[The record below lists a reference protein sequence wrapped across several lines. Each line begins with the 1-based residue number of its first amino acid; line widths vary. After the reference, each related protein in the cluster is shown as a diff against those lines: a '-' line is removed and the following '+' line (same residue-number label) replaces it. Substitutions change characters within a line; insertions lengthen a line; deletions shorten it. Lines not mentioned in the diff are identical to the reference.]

1 MVNIIKPEFLKW
13 NSNNSKEHF
22 DMNFDMNSWETG
34 GETFFNVFKSE
45 TFNLCTYSRVQKE
58 YVLETE
64 GVNIISQEQKSQ
76 EMPFFDDSEDEIIA
90 EQHEIEIEWLI
101 TDPKGHVFIT
111 VDDKRVGIEWADR
124 RIKDLQ
130 GNEAKLIP
138 SEPYRVEEILTSD
151 EHDTLIEI
159 KRLARLRDMS
169 TGKTR
174 EMLNF
179 KMIGLS
185 VK

>member
-1 MVNIIKPEFLKW
+1 MVNIIKPEYLRW

-22 DMNFDMNSWETG
+22 DIDPTSWESG
-34 GETFFNVFKSE
+34 AETFFQVFNKE
-45 TFNLCTYSRVQKE
+45 VFCLCTYSLLKKE
-58 YVLETE
+58 YVLEAE
-64 GVNIISQEQKSQ
+64 GVNIINQEQKST
-76 EMPFFDDSEDEIIA
+76 EYPPFEDDDPIR

-130 GNEAKLIP
+130 GNEARLIP
-138 SEPYRVEEILTSD
+138 SEPYRVEETLTSD

-169 TGKTR
+169 TGELR
-174 EMLNF
+174 QSLNRR
-179 KMIGLS
+179 MTSIS
-185 VK
+185 R